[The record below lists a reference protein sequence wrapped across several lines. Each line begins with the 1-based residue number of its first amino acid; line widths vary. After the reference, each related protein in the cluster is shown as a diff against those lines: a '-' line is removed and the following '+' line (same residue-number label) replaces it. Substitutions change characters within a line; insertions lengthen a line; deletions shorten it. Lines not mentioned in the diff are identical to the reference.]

1 MINLIVN
8 GKPFTDFSAAECTV
22 SITSMANYFS
32 FTATSV
38 NLFPSFKID
47 DTVEVW
53 VDDIKQMTGNID
65 EISGDESEGSHT
77 VTYSGRDKTS
87 GIIDSQV
94 ISFDDVRGDISL
106 KKVIELILS
115 NISLDLKVVDNLVPA
130 VFNAAEDVI
139 NGKDGTN
146 ALDLALDY
154 GRKRQALISSDNDG
168 NVCIQDARPTE
179 SEATLQRTNGDD
191 NNILSQSWNITN
203 SELFHTIIHKGQ
215 LAPRSLNLAGNTD
228 VATVE
233 SQGGTLVDSSV
244 RKGRQ
249 KIVVEGKSYSSK
261 QLNDRAKWTHQ
272 LSKAKSTT
280 FECSVKGHSKYN
292 GGLWE
297 PNSLVQI
304 SSSVADITRKM
315 LVDSVTFS
323 QGEGQPTLTQ
333 LEFVERDVYT
343 IVKPKD
349 NKKAGKQNN
358 VYWQ

>member
-8 GKPFTDFSAAECTV
+8 GKPFKDFTEAECTV
-22 SITSMANYFS
+22 SITSMANDFS

-38 NLFPSFKID
+38 NLFPTFKIND
-47 DTVEVW
+47 SVEVW
-53 VDDIKQMTGNID
+53 VDDIKQMSGNID
-65 EISGDESEGSHT
+65 EIGGDESEGSHT

-94 ISFDDVRGDISL
+94 IGFNDVRGDITL
-106 KKVIELILS
+106 KKVVELILS
-115 NISLDLKVVDNLVPA
+115 NIGLDLNVVDNLAPVL
-130 VFNAAEDVI
+130 FNAAEDVI
-139 NGKDGTN
+139 DGRDGTN
-146 ALDLALDY
+146 ALGLAMEY

-168 NVCIQDARPTE
+168 NVCIEDVTPTE
-179 SEATLQRTNGDD
+179 SGATLQRTNGND

-203 SELFHTIIHKGQ
+203 SELFNTIIHKGQ
-215 LAPRSLNLAGNTD
+215 LAPRSLNLAGKTD

-233 SQGGTLVDSSV
+233 SQGGTLIDSSV

-249 KIVVEGKSYSSK
+249 KVVVEGKSYSSK

-280 FECSVKGHSKYN
+280 FNCTVKGHSKYN
-292 GGLWE
+292 SGLWS

-304 SSSVADITRKM
+304 NSSVADISRKM
-315 LVDSVTFS
+315 LIDTVTFS
-323 QGEGQPTLTQ
+323 QGEGQPTITE
-333 LEFVERDVYT
+333 LEFVERNSYT

-349 NKKAGKQNN
+349 NKKAGKQND
-358 VYWQ
+358 VYWR